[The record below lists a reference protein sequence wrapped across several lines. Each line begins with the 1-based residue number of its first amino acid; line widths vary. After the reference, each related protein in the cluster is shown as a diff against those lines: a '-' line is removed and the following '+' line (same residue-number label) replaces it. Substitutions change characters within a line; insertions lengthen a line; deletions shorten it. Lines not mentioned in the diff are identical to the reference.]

1 MITLYYEIG
10 KIILINQNKEKWGAK
25 VIENLAE
32 DLKSEFPDMRGI
44 SLRNLRYMR
53 FFAKSYPAVIVQE
66 ALAQM

>member
-53 FFAKSYPAVIVQE
+53 LFAKSYPAVIVQE